1 VHSIVPAGHVTLS
14 VPFDPV
20 GPCTPVDP
28 DMVLSPHASAVW
40 FVPFGPEAGVFS
52 AVGAYDAVSTD
63 NDESIGTLAVVANI
77 E

>member
-1 VHSIVPAGHVTLS
+1 MTLS

-28 DMVLSPHASAVW
+28 DIVLGPHNSAVW
-40 FVPFGPEAGVFS
+40 FVPAGPLAGEFS
-52 AVGAYDAVSTD
+52 TVGAYDAVNTD
-63 NDESIGTLAVVANI
+63 NVESIGTLAVVANI